1 MKRSDALYWTV
12 TGIFCVLMVASG
24 VPDVMR
30 VPQAVE
36 MIQNHL
42 GYPPYFLQYIGVAK
56 ILGALTILQPRFPRL
71 KEWAFAGLA
80 FDLISA
86 MYSSAAVGDRV
97 SQWAPITVGLVLL
110 AAAYTLHHRRLAAA

>member
-86 MYSSAAVGDRV
+86 MYSSAAVGDPV

>member
-12 TGIFCVLMVASG
+12 TGIFCVLTVASG

-86 MYSSAAVGDRV
+86 M
-97 SQWAPITVGLVLL
+97 
-110 AAAYTLHHRRLAAA
+110 